1 MSHSPA
7 RLNRGD
13 AMSVVIFQDDRVFR
27 HPVRATSAPSIIP
40 CRLPKIPAKGNDRGD
55 RNMPK
60 PRGPQP
66 KEIHLTEKQRAMLR
80 EIVRGRLSPQAEA
93 LRARIILEAE
103 SGSRNEHIAKNLN
116 IGRKA
121 VRLWRKR
128 WAENTEIL
136 AQIESEED
144 DKKFH
149 KLVRTVL
156 ADDPRSGR
164 PPTFTAD
171 QICRIVALA
180 CTSPDDSNRPVSHW
194 TARELAD
201 EAIER
206 EIVPSIST
214 RTVGRFFLPRGPQTT
229 QVQILAHQ
237 RTRKRS

>member
-7 RLNRGD
+7 RLNRVD
-13 AMSVVIFQDDRVFR
+13 TMSEVIYQDNRVCQ
-27 HPVRATSAPSIIP
+27 HPVRVTSAPSTIP
-40 CRLPKIPAKGNDRGD
+40 CRLPKIPANGDGWGD

-66 KEIHLTEKQRAMLR
+66 TEIHLTEKQRAILR

-103 SGSRNEHIAKNLN
+103 SGARNEHIAKNLN

-121 VRLWRKR
+121 VHLWRKR

-149 KLVRTVL
+149 KSVRAVL

-171 QICRIVALA
+171 QICRIAALA

-194 TARELAD
+194 TPRELAD

-206 EIVPSIST
+206 EIVPSISP